1 MVRRGRTPSH
11 SPNRPPV
18 PRRRGRD
25 VLGLRGV
32 RSKEQW
38 QVSVGFVV
46 SPGSSVVVAL
56 STPALPAPPGSRVLG
71 LSTPA
76 PSTASGS
83 LAGRLRG
90 HRHRVLEDDHALDSP
105 GRGQISPGRSLALAA
120 GGRRVG
126 GECRAARTAEG
137 KAHPHVNILQRS
149 TSRPHGARRPLLLPP
164 DTGQGGSEDASWPAG
179 EGRNLEALTR
189 PPREASPRCAV
200 EEFGGA
206 GPLPRCPVFHSVSMT
221 EKDPP
226 KAPDTHPGSRCGRL
240 SHFGRIGHRAGS
252 HVKGHRLPEG

>member
-1 MVRRGRTPSH
+1 M
-11 SPNRPPV
+11 
-18 PRRRGRD
+18 
-25 VLGLRGV
+25 LGLRGV
-32 RSKEQW
+32 RSEEQW
-38 QVSVGFVV
+38 RVSAGFVV

-56 STPALPAPPGSRVLG
+56 STPALPAPPGSRVPG

-76 PSTASGS
+76 PSAPSGS

-164 DTGQGGSEDASWPAG
+164 DLARAAPRTPAG
-179 EGRNLEALTR
+179 QLG
-189 PPREASPRCAV
+189 
-200 EEFGGA
+200 
-206 GPLPRCPVFHSVSMT
+206 
-221 EKDPP
+221 KDGTS
-226 KAPDTHPGSRCGRL
+226 KH
-240 SHFGRIGHRAGS
+240 
-252 HVKGHRLPEG
+252 